1 VEIKRRLISLTT
13 QFLPL
18 CMSLTYYVLLPS
30 FSAMTTTPFSAYASI
45 PELEDSL
52 SDSEDEEDDT
62 ADLVGRADREEG
74 YTRRAIAEAG
84 LSKAAHLTTGEK
96 LKLARP
102 LVVRYMLPL
111 FFGECRVR

>member
-1 VEIKRRLISLTT
+1 M

-18 CMSLTYYVLLPS
+18 CMSLTYYLILPS
-30 FSAMTTTPFSAYASI
+30 FTAMTSTPFSAYASI

-52 SDSEDEEDDT
+52 SDSEDDDE
-62 ADLVGRADREEG
+62 ADDLVGRADREEG

-84 LSKAAHLTTGEK
+84 LTKAAHLTTGEK
-96 LKLARP
+96 LRLARP

-111 FFGECRVR
+111 FFGECWGDSK